1 MHVRWGK
8 LLQQPAGASDD
19 PERRTRARATF
30 EQFGESL
37 PQLRQDIATLV
48 RQSGEDVAGLTD
60 ADRAAQWARLQRRT
74 RQLITLLTQ
83 MFVIQTQIRVNL
95 IELPAVEAPEDEA
108 LRYALTNRLDLM
120 NVQGRVVD
128 AWRKVT
134 VAANGLLPDLNVLT
148 TVSLG
153 TEPGC
158 SSGIS

>member
-1 MHVRWGK
+1 RPPSAV
-8 LLQQPAGASDD
+8 DD
-19 PERRTRARATF
+19 PERTARARTAF
-30 EQFGESL
+30 EQLGVSL
-37 PQLRQDIATLV
+37 PQLRADLATLV
-48 RQSGEDVAGLTD
+48 RQAGEDAAKLTD
-60 ADRAAQWARLQRRT
+60 AERAADWARLQRRT
-74 RQLITLLTQ
+74 RQLIALLTQ

-153 TEPGC
+153 TEPG
-158 SSGIS
+158 SL